1 MSTVYAQSL
10 SVANLRDFLQK
21 NVFFNTAN
29 VFFNTVNVY
38 FDTVKK
44 FFSTPRKPAPRLG

>member
-1 MSTVYAQSL
+1 MSTVYVQNPL
-10 SVANLRDFLQK
+10 GANLRDFLQK

-38 FDTVKK
+38 FDTVKI

>member
-1 MSTVYAQSL
+1 MSTVYVQSPL
-10 SVANLRDFLQK
+10 RTNLRDFLQK

-38 FDTVKK
+38 FDTVKI
-44 FFSTPRKPAPRLG
+44 FFSTPLKPAPRLG